1 MEGFAKYLIKDI
13 ATIKD
18 ALVALNKLSIDP
30 LTLFVINNNKV
41 VTGTLTDG
49 DIRRRLVA
57 GGSLED
63 CVRGAMK
70 KNFYFFSKK

>member
-1 MEGFAKYLIKDI
+1 MERFAKYLIEDT

-41 VTGTLTDG
+41 MTGTLTDG
-49 DIRRRLVA
+49 DIRRWLVA
-57 GGSLED
+57 GGSLEA
-63 CVRGAMK
+63 GSNGEK
-70 KNFYFFSKK
+70 IPFS